1 MKLVE
6 TANRFLELIRSVAA
20 MVAFTL
26 GAGADS
32 LQAQPIAVPNF
43 SFESQ
48 SAVGFPFG
56 TNPSL
61 DSWQKIAEPAYY
73 GSISGMFGISWFGTA
88 GGFIGTATNSA
99 NPYAN
104 LLGTQAGYILAFPE
118 VTLFQD
124 FSTTPEF
131 NATFEVGKSYHLT
144 LGVYGSSLLSEG
156 STLELSLY
164 YRDTLANRVKV
175 GSTVITYSAAAFPN
189 VANPSLIDFSV
200 NLPTV
205 QAGDTWAGENIGIQL
220 ESTVAMQLMS
230 GRNWDFD
237 NMRLTAVPEPATVA
251 LLGLGIGGL
260 LWVRARFRS

>member
-1 MKLVE
+1 MS
-6 TANRFLELIRSVAA
+6 IAA
-20 MVAFTL
+20 CPKVSFFCTRLFAAVGALTL
-26 GAGADS
+26 AAGS

-61 DSWQKIAEPAYY
+61 DSWQKIAEPVYF
-73 GSISGMFGISWFGTA
+73 GPISGMFGIPWFGTA
-88 GGFIGTATNSA
+88 GGFIGTATNSS

-124 FSTTPEF
+124 FDNSPAF
-131 NATFEVGKSYHLT
+131 NATFEVGKSYNLT
-144 LGVYGSSLLSEG
+144 LGVYGSSLLAEG

-164 YRDTLANRVKV
+164 YRDALDNRVTI
-175 GSTVITYSAAAFPN
+175 GSTVITYNAATFPS
-189 VANPSLIDFSV
+189 VANPNLIDFSV
-200 NLPTV
+200 NLPAV
-205 QAGDTWAGENIGIQL
+205 QAGDAWAGENIGIQL
-220 ESTVAMQLMS
+220 ESTVDMQLMS

-237 NMRLTAVPEPATVA
+237 NLRLTAIPEPATLA

-260 LWVRARFRS
+260 LWVRSRRRS